1 MIKLVLALV
10 ITAMAATASARGT
23 DRFAFLQCGVKLGG
37 KYLTYKASPQETSRK
52 YSRMNHV
59 AGVAETE
66 PSRFTLS
73 AASTASS
80 PTPQTGSS
88 STIEFR
94 LPRKITVAT
103 IGCSWL

>member
-1 MIKLVLALV
+1 MIKLALALL

-37 KYLTYKASPQETSRK
+37 TYLTYKASSPEPSK
-52 YSRMNHV
+52 KDARMNHV
-59 AGVAETE
+59 AGVAKAE
-66 PSRFTLS
+66 PTGFTLS
-73 AASTASS
+73 AASTSSS
-80 PTPQTGSS
+80 PTRQTGSS

-94 LPRKITVAT
+94 LPRKVTVAT